1 MCACCSSVNI
11 SAEVAQLANI
21 YNVTSQTKAT
31 IIPLQTSSHLDIRQ
45 NLSGT
50 WMTQAYG
57 HHCYWRFAQVYE
69 RKHIISQGQT
79 FRAASRIKTLSL
91 HAKSSGRIG
100 VANAYSN
107 KRQPTLHIYGPNV
120 GITWKHATFGH
131 FIRRVVS
138 AGETPFIIRNFVD
151 RTVLGSF
158 IEPSRTEPYMKGQSI
173 RTKLPQYCYLQHL

>member
-1 MCACCSSVNI
+1 
-11 SAEVAQLANI
+11 
-21 YNVTSQTKAT
+21 
-31 IIPLQTSSHLDIRQ
+31 
-45 NLSGT
+45 
-50 WMTQAYG
+50 MTQAYG
-57 HHCYWRFAQVYE
+57 HHCHWRFAQVYE
-69 RKHIISQGQT
+69 RKHIIPQGQT

-91 HAKSSGRIG
+91 HAKSSGRVG
-100 VANAYSN
+100 VSNAYSN
-107 KRQPTLHIYGPNV
+107 KRQPTLHIHGPNV

-158 IEPSRTEPYMKGQSI
+158 IEPSRTAPYMKGQSI